1 MNMGCQMEREE
12 ALQEFRASL
21 KESTK
26 DIMSSVREQME
37 SQHTELSRHTIEARE
52 LASKGIEASQKNE
65 RLIADALGTIS
76 KNGVILHD
84 IKSQMTDRLAR
95 IETNVD
101 NIKEDVH
108 RLETNQWSMHQE
120 PPVIQQ
126 KSNGIVIDVK
136 FLTGV
141 VVACSALGGMAYGF
155 FGGGL

>member
-84 IKSQMTDRLAR
+84 IKSQMDIRLTR

-101 NIKEDVH
+101 NIKEDVQ
-108 RLETNQWSMHQE
+108 RLETNQWSMHQDS
-120 PPVIQQ
+120 PVIQQ
-126 KSNGIVIDVK
+126 KPNGIVIDVK

-155 FGGGL
+155 FGGAL

>member
-1 MNMGCQMEREE
+1 MEREE
-12 ALQEFRASL
+12 ALAEFRVSL
-21 KESTK
+21 KESTR

-65 RLIADALGTIS
+65 KLIADALGTIS

-101 NIKEDVH
+101 NIKDDVQ
-108 RLETNQWSMHQE
+108 RLEKNQWNLQGDMPKSQTDAAIDQKFIAG
-120 PPVIQQ
+120 VI
-126 KSNGIVIDVK
+126 
-136 FLTGV
+136 
-141 VVACSALGGMAYGF
+141 VACVGIGGVIYGF
-155 FGGGL
+155 VQNLL